1 MLGKL
6 LTGIVVQYV
15 NTSPIILSSVSM
27 LCVGSLSI
35 GLTLCSAYEHFA
47 VAAGAYGL
55 ILASFAVFN
64 PLILIECF
72 GKDNL
77 NMAFGLLMWIK
88 MLFVLVGPP
97 MVGAI
102 IDFTGIYKSAFYVS
116 GTFQLIGGHVN
127 ILVFAFQLRATK

>member
-1 MLGKL
+1 MRNVSHVIRKSYCR
-6 LTGIVVQYV
+6 QNKHKY
-15 NTSPIILSSVSM
+15 SSHR
-27 LCVGSLSI
+27 LGSLSI
-35 GLTLCSAYEHFA
+35 GLTFCSAYEHFA

-77 NMAFGLLMWIK
+77 NNAFGLLMWIK
-88 MLFVLVGPP
+88 MFFVLVGPP

-116 GTFQLIGGHVN
+116 GAFQLIGGLVN
-127 ILVFAFQLRATK
+127 ILVFVFQLRAMK